1 MQKKYLVSKEKKALF
16 DAEEKKNKEQRDKI
30 YDRLHDLRVKLP
42 VTIYGNSERLIKLHD
57 LIVNIKD
64 VLDQFFAKKIATLSP
79 KDMQKLSELHAQVVN
94 LNKKI
99 QANNYDQ
106 FKVIEDYMN
115 DFLEQI
121 DFINSTIEAM
131 NKLNKKV
138 GNIKLSSSGPKSSL
152 SELEDKLQTTEKSLT
167 EKKDLLKT
175 ISDDIQQMTI
185 ELMTYKSTIESTN
198 EIIESNK
205 QTNTP
210 YADETKII
218 AETEKKLKELEEK
231 ILKKQEEDEK
241 YEKEYNELVK
251 QRLQITSAIEDIKKK
266 KGGHK
271 TRKNKKR

>member
-1 MQKKYLVSKEKKALF
+1 MQKKYLVSTEKKALF

-79 KDMQKLSELHAQVVN
+79 KDMQKLSELHTQVVN

-152 SELEDKLQTTEKSLT
+152 SELEDKLQITEKSLA
-167 EKKDLLKT
+167 EKNALLKT
-175 ISDDIQQMTI
+175 ISDDLQQMNI

-205 QTNTP
+205 KSNTP
-210 YADETKII
+210 YDDENKII

-241 YEKEYNELVK
+241 HEKEYNELVK
-251 QRLQITSAIEDIKKK
+251 ERLKLTSDIEDIKKK